1 MNLATYATGKALGK
15 MEVNFEMI
23 NAVMQWIVLPIA
35 GVVIYMFNK
44 QNNHHT
50 DIAVLKSLQEATK
63 TSHDREMKEMKTTIA
78 AIFTKLDNIEQALR
92 K

>member
-1 MNLATYATGKALGK
+1 MNFRVCGSGKESGK

-44 QNNHHT
+44 QAQHHT

-78 AIFTKLDNIEQALR
+78 AIFTKLDNTEQALR

>member
-1 MNLATYATGKALGK
+1 MKERQPT

-23 NAVMQWIVLPIA
+23 DVIMQWVVLPVA
-35 GVVIYMFNK
+35 GFVWVMYNR
-44 QNNHHT
+44 QGDHHT
-50 DIAVLKSLQEATK
+50 DIAVLKAQHEANK
-63 TSHDREMKEMKTTIA
+63 LAHDREMKEMKQTIA

>member
-1 MNLATYATGKALGK
+1 MNFQVCGSGKESGK

-35 GVVIYMFNK
+35 GVVVYMFNK

>member
-1 MNLATYATGKALGK
+1 

-23 NAVMQWIVLPIA
+23 DAFMQWVVLPVA
-35 GVVIYMFNK
+35 GVVVYMFNR
-44 QNNHHT
+44 QAQHHT
-50 DIAVLKSLQEATK
+50 DIAVLKAQHEATK
-63 TSHDREMKEMKTTIA
+63 MSHDREMKEMKQTIA

>member
-1 MNLATYATGKALGK
+1 MKERQLT

-23 NAVMQWIVLPIA
+23 DVIMQWVVLPVA
-35 GVVIYMFNK
+35 GFVWVMYNR
-44 QNNHHT
+44 QGDHHT
-50 DIAVLKSLQEATK
+50 DIAVLKAQHEANK
-63 TSHDREMKEMKTTIA
+63 LAHDREMKEMKTTIA

>member
-1 MNLATYATGKALGK
+1 MCGKASGK
-15 MEVNFEMI
+15 MEMNFEMI
-23 NAVMQWIVLPIA
+23 DAIMQWVVLPIA
-35 GVVIYMFNK
+35 GVVIYMFNR
-44 QNNHHT
+44 QGQHHT
-50 DIAVLKSLQEATK
+50 DIAVLKAQHEATR

>member
-23 NAVMQWIVLPIA
+23 DAIMQWVVLPIA
-35 GVVIYMFNK
+35 GVVVYMFNK
-44 QNNHHT
+44 QSQHHT

-63 TSHDREMKEMKTTIA
+63 NSHDREMKEMKTTIA

>member
-23 NAVMQWIVLPIA
+23 DAIMQWVVLPIA
-35 GVVIYMFNK
+35 GVVIYMFNR
-44 QNNHHT
+44 QGQHHT
-50 DIAVLKSLQEATK
+50 DIAVLKAQHEATK
-63 TSHDREMKEMKTTIA
+63 NSHDREMKEMKTTIA

>member
-1 MNLATYATGKALGK
+1 VNLATYATGKALGK

-35 GVVIYMFNK
+35 GVVVYMFNK
-44 QNNHHT
+44 QNQHHT

-63 TSHDREMKEMKTTIA
+63 SSHDREMKEMKQTIG

>member
-1 MNLATYATGKALGK
+1 

-23 NAVMQWIVLPIA
+23 DVIMQWVVLPVA
-35 GVVIYMFNK
+35 GFVWVMYNR
-44 QNNHHT
+44 QGDHHT
-50 DIAVLKSLQEATK
+50 DIAVLKAQHEANK
-63 TSHDREMKEMKTTIA
+63 LAHDREMKEMKQTIA

>member
-1 MNLATYATGKALGK
+1 

-23 NAVMQWIVLPIA
+23 DAIMQWIVLPVA
-35 GVVIYMFNK
+35 GVVVYMFNR
-44 QNNHHT
+44 QAQHHT
-50 DIAVLKSLQEATK
+50 DIAVLKAQHDATK
-63 TSHDREMKEMKTTIA
+63 TSHDREMKEMKQTIA

>member
-1 MNLATYATGKALGK
+1 MNFQVCGSGKESGK